1 MLEPLFERQS
11 ENEDDDNISVGRQSV
26 DSEEEDELS
35 DSNSAAIDDTY
46 SQTELQQLDPAEME
60 SSLEELNAQ
69 ARKLLGCFKTR
80 TGQRDELD
88 LLIRQSQDSES
99 RQRQKADDCRTCL
112 GETQVIF
119 TRGGEYLKLDTIL
132 RSLLRKRSTQ
142 PLPKASHPWRPD
154 DVIHKANLAIFVHT
168 AITRPVDEDLLDALV
183 TADQTFAS
191 PFARGFT
198 RPGAKAQTG
207 YSTLVKETF
216 EFALEL
222 RTQVLVSML
231 DTEKPTSDAAA
242 AMIQDTMLNFD
253 ADADDDY
260 DDEMGAMQS
269 LQTALSHS
277 RHAKGWEL
285 LDPHAFGTNEY
296 AERIIQRT
304 EEIRRLLFSDVEN
317 PFIDTSASLDSGL
330 ARLRERFPHEQFQK
344 HVLQWSN
351 LRLSEIDNSI
361 KKLGGMDEIITALED
376 EIRQRVENPDAY
388 DDEGKENQQ
397 ALPSVESNNA
407 PPVPTSR

>member
-1 MLEPLFERQS
+1 
-11 ENEDDDNISVGRQSV
+11 
-26 DSEEEDELS
+26 
-35 DSNSAAIDDTY
+35 
-46 SQTELQQLDPAEME
+46 ME
-60 SSLEELNAQ
+60 SGLEELNAQ

-80 TGQRDELD
+80 TGQADELEI
-88 LLIRQSQDSES
+88 LIRQSQDPES
-99 RQRQKADDCRTCL
+99 RQRQKADDCRTSL

-119 TRGGEYLKLDTIL
+119 TRGGEYHKLDTIL

-142 PLPKASHPWRPD
+142 PLPKASQPWRPD

-191 PFARGFT
+191 PFVRGFT
-198 RPGAKAQTG
+198 RPGVKLQTG
-207 YSTLVKETF
+207 YSTLVRETF

-231 DTEKPTSDAAA
+231 VTGNPTQDAAA
-242 AMIQDTMLNFD
+242 AMIQGTMLNFD
-253 ADADDDY
+253 ADANDDY
-260 DDEMGAMQS
+260 DDEMGAMLS
-269 LQTALSHS
+269 LHTALSHN

-304 EEIRRLLFSDVEN
+304 EEIRRLLFSDIEN
-317 PFIDTSASLDSGL
+317 PFVDTSASLDSGL
-330 ARLRERFPHEQFQK
+330 ATLRERFSHEQFQK
-344 HVLQWSN
+344 YVLQWSN

-361 KKLGGMDEIITALED
+361 KKLGGIDEIVTALED
-376 EIRQRVENPDAY
+376 EIRQRLETPDAY
-388 DDEGKENQQ
+388 DDEGKEDQQ
-397 ALPSVESNNA
+397 ALPSVESHNA

>member
-1 MLEPLFERQS
+1 
-11 ENEDDDNISVGRQSV
+11 V
-26 DSEEEDELS
+26 
-35 DSNSAAIDDTY
+35 
-46 SQTELQQLDPAEME
+46 E

-99 RQRQKADDCRTCL
+99 RQRHKADNCRASL
-112 GETQVIF
+112 GETQGIF

-142 PLPKASHPWRPD
+142 PLPKASQPWRPD

-168 AITRPVDEDLLDALV
+168 VITRPGDEDLLDALK

-191 PFARGFT
+191 SFVRGFT
-198 RPGAKAQTG
+198 RPGVDAQAG
-207 YSTLVKETF
+207 YSSLVRETF

-222 RTQVLVSML
+222 RTRVLVSML
-231 DTEKPTSDAAA
+231 DTEQPTSDAAA
-242 AMIQDTMLNFD
+242 AMIQGTMLNFD

-260 DDEMGAMQS
+260 PDEMGAMQS
-269 LQTALSHS
+269 LQAALSHS

-296 AERIIQRT
+296 AEKIIQRT
-304 EEIRRLLFSDVEN
+304 EEIRRLLFSDIEN
-317 PFIDTSASLDSGL
+317 PFTDSSASLDSGL
-330 ARLRERFPHEQFQK
+330 VRLRERFPHGQFQK
-344 HVLQWSN
+344 YVLQWSN

-361 KKLGGMDEIITALED
+361 KRLGGIDEIITALED

-388 DDEGKENQQ
+388 NDEGKEDQQ
-397 ALPSVESNNA
+397 ALLSVESNNA